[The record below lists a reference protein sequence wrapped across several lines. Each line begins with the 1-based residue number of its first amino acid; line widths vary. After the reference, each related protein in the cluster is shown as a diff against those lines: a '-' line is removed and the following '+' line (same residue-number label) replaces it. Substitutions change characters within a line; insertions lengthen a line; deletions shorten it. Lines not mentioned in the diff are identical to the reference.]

1 MKYDKYLNLNITNE
15 DIINLKDRDD
25 LVNNRSDILCAA
37 IAYIRRYIAK
47 EKREDVTL
55 HLDYMIDALLKFKDA
70 VLKYQKKANWRSYIF
85 NIMVR
90 RVVYV
95 PVRKKHMGVTV
106 SIEDINESQIME
118 HETHSDI
125 LDTLKSLK
133 DTESEVANL
142 LYEGYNQR
150 EIRKILKISVANYKK
165 ILYTLRERFKSI

>member
-70 VLKYQKKANWRSYIF
+70 VLKYQKKANWRSYIYI
-85 NIMVR
+85 IMVR

-95 PVRKKHMGVTV
+95 PVRQKHMAVTV
-106 SIEDINESQIME
+106 SIDDIHESQIME

-133 DTESEVANL
+133 GTESEVANL
-142 LYEGYNQR
+142 LYEGYNQK
-150 EIRKILKISVANYKK
+150 EIREILKINVANYKK
-165 ILYTLRERFKSI
+165 ILYILRERFKSI